1 MTVKATNNG
10 VEIKALKG
18 FEGMEGWTY
27 QGNLYV
33 ENKKV
38 AAWSQDSHGG
48 IVDWLTMEPGFSEDK
63 LRSIFADVD
72 SNLGL
77 ELAMNELV
85 VLKDRLKAYK
95 KAKKDGYGGIFV
107 LCGGFWE
114 EIFRLET
121 RKPLNSLRKNF
132 FHSVRRILSAT
143 AIRRHIFIRKM
154 KISASGNRLRWMIF
168 VVNCQKERSRNSG
181 FFFLNPKI
189 SSEELYDH

>member
-27 QGNLYV
+27 QGSLYV

-48 IVDWLTMEPGFSEDK
+48 IVDWLTIEPVFLEDK
-63 LRSIFADVD
+63 LGSIFADVD

-77 ELAMNELV
+77 EFAMNELV
-85 VLKDRLKAYK
+85 VLKEAYK

-114 EIFRLET
+114 EIWLIPIGNTQNPEQLKEELLPRCKE
-121 RKPLNSLRKNF
+121 NF
-132 FHSVRRILSAT
+132 
-143 AIRRHIFIRKM
+143 K
-154 KISASGNRLRWMIF
+154 
-168 VVNCQKERSRNSG
+168 RNSD
-181 FFFLNPKI
+181 PMPY
-189 SSEELYDH
+189 LYTKDEDFCVGKPITLDDIRC

>member
-10 VEIKALKG
+10 VEIKALKR

-85 VLKDRLKAYK
+85 VLKDRLKVYK
-95 KAKKDGYGGIFV
+95 KAKKDGYRGIFV
-107 LCGGFWE
+107 LCGEFWE
-114 EIFRLET
+114 KIWLIPAGNTQTPEQLKEELLPQC
-121 RKPLNSLRKNF
+121 KENF
-132 FHSVRRILSAT
+132 
-143 AIRRHIFIRKM
+143 K
-154 KISASGNRLRWMIF
+154 
-168 VVNCQKERSRNSG
+168 RNSD
-181 FFFLNPKI
+181 PTPY
-189 SSEELYDH
+189 LYTKDEDFCIGKPITLDDIRC

>member
-18 FEGMEGWTY
+18 FEGMERWTY
-27 QGNLYV
+27 QGSLYV

-38 AAWSQDSHGG
+38 AACSQDSHGG
-48 IVDWLTMEPGFSEDK
+48 IVDWLTIEPVFLEDK
-63 LRSIFADVD
+63 LGSIFADVD

-85 VLKDRLKAYK
+85 VLKEAYK

-114 EIFRLET
+114 EIWLIPIGNTQNPEQL
-121 RKPLNSLRKNF
+121 KEELLPQCKENF
-132 FHSVRRILSAT
+132 
-143 AIRRHIFIRKM
+143 K
-154 KISASGNRLRWMIF
+154 
-168 VVNCQKERSRNSG
+168 RNSD
-181 FFFLNPKI
+181 PTPY
-189 SSEELYDH
+189 LYTKDEDFCVGKPITLDDIRC

>member
-33 ENKKV
+33 ENKKI

-48 IVDWLTMEPGFSEDK
+48 IVDWLTMEPVFSEDK
-63 LRSIFADVD
+63 LGSIFADVD

-85 VLKDRLKAYK
+85 VLKEAYK
-95 KAKKDGYGGIFV
+95 KANKDGDGGIFV

-114 EIFRLET
+114 KIRLIPAGNTQTPEQL
-121 RKPLNSLRKNF
+121 KEELLPQCKENF
-132 FHSVRRILSAT
+132 
-143 AIRRHIFIRKM
+143 K
-154 KISASGNRLRWMIF
+154 
-168 VVNCQKERSRNSG
+168 RNSD
-181 FFFLNPKI
+181 PTPY
-189 SSEELYDH
+189 LYTKDEDFCIGKPITLDDIRC

>member
-10 VEIKALKG
+10 VEMKALKG

-33 ENKKV
+33 ENKKI

-48 IVDWLTMEPGFSEDK
+48 IVDWLTMEPVFSEDK
-63 LRSIFADVD
+63 LGSIFADVD

-85 VLKDRLKAYK
+85 VLKEAYK

-114 EIFRLET
+114 KIWLIPAGNS
-121 RKPLNSLRKNF
+121 KPLNSLRKNF

-143 AIRRHIFIRKM
+143 AIRCHIFIRKM
-154 KISASGNRLRWMIF
+154 KISVSENRLRWMIF

>member
-1 MTVKATNNG
+1 MAVKATSNG

-85 VLKDRLKAYK
+85 VLKDRLKAYE
-95 KAKKDGYGGIFV
+95 KAKKMDTEEFSFFV
-107 LCGGFWE
+107 EDSGKKFGL
-114 EIFRLET
+114 FRLEI
-121 RKPLNSLRKNF
+121 RRVLNNLKRNF
-132 FHSVRRILSAT
+132 FHGVRSRLNGI
-143 AIRRHIFIRKM
+143 AIRRHIFI
-154 KISASGNRLRWMIF
+154 
-168 VVNCQKERSRNSG
+168 
-181 FFFLNPKI
+181 
-189 SSEELYDH
+189 

>member
-10 VEIKALKG
+10 VEMKALKG

-33 ENKKV
+33 ENKKI

-48 IVDWLTMEPGFSEDK
+48 IVDWLTMEPVFSEDK
-63 LRSIFADVD
+63 LGNIFADVD

-85 VLKDRLKAYK
+85 VLKEAYK
-95 KAKKDGYGGIFV
+95 KVKKDGYGGIFV

-114 EIFRLET
+114 KIWLIPAGNTQTPEQLKEELLPQC
-121 RKPLNSLRKNF
+121 KENF
-132 FHSVRRILSAT
+132 
-143 AIRRHIFIRKM
+143 K
-154 KISASGNRLRWMIF
+154 
-168 VVNCQKERSRNSG
+168 RNSD
-181 FFFLNPKI
+181 PMPY
-189 SSEELYDH
+189 LYTKDEDFCVGKPITLDDIRC

>member
-33 ENKKV
+33 ENKKI

-48 IVDWLTMEPGFSEDK
+48 IVDWLTMEPVFSEDK
-63 LRSIFADVD
+63 LGSIFADVD

-85 VLKDRLKAYK
+85 VLKEAYK
-95 KAKKDGYGGIFV
+95 KAKKDGYGWIFV

-114 EIFRLET
+114 KIWLIPAGNTQTPEQLKEELLPQC
-121 RKPLNSLRKNF
+121 KENF
-132 FHSVRRILSAT
+132 
-143 AIRRHIFIRKM
+143 K
-154 KISASGNRLRWMIF
+154 
-168 VVNCQKERSRNSG
+168 RNSD
-181 FFFLNPKI
+181 PTPY
-189 SSEELYDH
+189 LYTKDEDFCIGKPITLDDIRC

>member
-18 FEGMEGWTY
+18 FEGMEGWAY

-38 AAWSQDSHGG
+38 AARSQDSHGG
-48 IVDWLTMEPGFSEDK
+48 IVDWLTLEPVFSEDK
-63 LRSIFADVD
+63 LGSIFADVD

-85 VLKDRLKAYK
+85 VLKEAYK

-114 EIFRLET
+114 
-121 RKPLNSLRKNF
+121 
-132 FHSVRRILSAT
+132 
-143 AIRRHIFIRKM
+143 
-154 KISASGNRLRWMIF
+154 
-168 VVNCQKERSRNSG
+168 VV
-181 FFFLNPKI
+181 
-189 SSEELYDH
+189 

>member
-1 MTVKATNNG
+1 MAVKATSNG

-63 LRSIFADVD
+63 LRSVFTNVD

-85 VLKDRLKAYK
+85 ALKDRLKAYK

-114 EIFRLET
+114 EIWLI
-121 RKPLNSLRKNF
+121 P
-132 FHSVRRILSAT
+132 I
-143 AIRRHIFIRKM
+143 
-154 KISASGNRLRWMIF
+154 GNTQSPEQL
-168 VVNCQKERSRNSG
+168 KEELLPRCKEPFKRNSD
-181 FFFLNPKI
+181 PTPY
-189 SSEELYDH
+189 LYMEDEDFCVGKPITLDDIRC